1 MGMTNNTSPIGAW
14 ISAFRLRT
22 LPLALASIFLGSFL
36 ASYEGIF
43 QLRILLLSALTTVL
57 LQVLSNLAN
66 DYGDTIHGADS
77 DLRQGPSRAV
87 QSGAISIVE
96 MKRAMGIFVFL
107 AFASGVFLL
116 YTAVGFSSQIFLIFL
131 ILGILAII
139 AAVFYTSGKKPYGYT
154 GLGDLSVMVFFG
166 FLGVLGTIYLHT
178 GTLEKDYV
186 LLAATSGFF
195 STAVL
200 NINNIRDI
208 KSDTLAGK
216 MSIPVRIGRKRAVY
230 YHWFLLAAGWGCA
243 IYFTMMHFNSPW
255 QWVYLVSLPLFIYNG
270 AMVSKKTD
278 SNSLDPFLKQMALST
293 LLFVLLFGA
302 GLIIN

>member
-1 MGMTNNTSPIGAW
+1 MGMTTNTNMIGAW

-36 ASYEGIF
+36 ASYDGIF

-66 DYGDTIHGADS
+66 DYGDSINGADS
-77 DLRQGPSRAV
+77 ALRQGPSRAV
-87 QSGAISIVE
+87 QSGAISIVA

-116 YTAVGFSSQIFLIFL
+116 YTAVGFSSQIFLIFI
-131 ILGILAII
+131 ILGILAIM
-139 AAVFYTSGKKPYGYT
+139 AAVFYTSGKRPYGYT

-166 FLGVLGTIYLHT
+166 FLGVLGTFYLHT
-178 GTLEKDYV
+178 GTLQPDYI

-208 KSDTLAGK
+208 KSDSLAGK
-216 MSIPVRIGRKRAVY
+216 MSIPVRIGRKRAVH
-230 YHWFLLAAGWGCA
+230 YHWFLLAAGWVCA
-243 IYFTMMHFNSPW
+243 IYFTIMHFQSPW
-255 QWVYLVSLPLFIYNG
+255 QWMYLVSLPLFIYNA
-270 AMVSKKTD
+270 AMVSKKVD
-278 SNSLDPFLKQMALST
+278 SISLDPFLKQMALST

-302 GLIIN
+302 GLVIN